1 LAEATKSTPTSS
13 IYLSSTGLVTSLK
26 EIKEIDKKRRGSIL
40 GSEVPGEDS
49 VIFKYFI
56 QITLK

>member
-1 LAEATKSTPTSS
+1 LAEETRSTPTSL
-13 IYLSSTGLVTSLK
+13 IHLSSTGLVASLK
-26 EIKEIDKKRRGSIL
+26 EIKEIDKKRRGSIP

>member
-13 IYLSSTGLVTSLK
+13 IYLSSTGLVASLK
-26 EIKEIDKKRRGSIL
+26 EIKEVEKRGSIL